1 MVFDAEIL
9 FNVAWITGVL
19 IIVFF
24 GLRKE
29 WREEKAKER
38 KRQEAA
44 RQVDKALTKTQKS
57 YAMQY
62 ISLPQNAK
70 FPTFE
75 ADGFEL
81 ADLAWQAIELPP
93 ATPLPTLGSKRQITE
108 GAIVRL
114 AVIFERDSAATDV
127 WARIATDRLGDVFSG
142 DVFETANPSC
152 ESLRGKRLCFHAN
165 HIAEIVS
172 SGREV
177 LQ

>member
-1 MVFDAEIL
+1 MVFSAEIL

-19 IIVFF
+19 IIAFL

-29 WREEKAKER
+29 WREEKAKEK

-44 RQVDKALTKTQKS
+44 RQVDKVLTKTQKS

-62 ISLPQNAK
+62 ISLPRNAK
-70 FPTFE
+70 FPAFE

-93 ATPLPTLGSKRQITE
+93 EPPLPTLGSKRQLTE
-108 GAIVRL
+108 GAVVRL
-114 AVIFERDSAATDV
+114 AVIFERDGPATDV
-127 WARIATDRLGDVFSG
+127 WARIATDRAGDVFAG
-142 DVFETANPSC
+142 DVFEAADPSC
-152 ESLRGKRLCFHAN
+152 GSLRGKRLCFHAN